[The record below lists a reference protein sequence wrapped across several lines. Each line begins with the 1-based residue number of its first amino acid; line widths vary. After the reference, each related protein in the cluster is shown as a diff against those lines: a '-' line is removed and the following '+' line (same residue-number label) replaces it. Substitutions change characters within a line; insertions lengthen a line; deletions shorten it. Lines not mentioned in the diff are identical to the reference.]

1 MALLTLK
8 DIVMDFDGFQAIDGL
23 SLEVEEGEVRF
34 LIGPNGAGKTTCID
48 VISGLINPT
57 SGEVTFDGQR
67 IDHTGEFDIVKLGI
81 GRTFQN
87 PTVFDDLT
95 VIENVDLAAS
105 FRMKLRGLFRQRKGV
120 SPEVAN
126 ALDTVNMT
134 PHGERKAGELSHG
147 QKQWLEIAMLLAQ
160 DPRMLLL
167 DEPVAGM
174 SKEERTQT
182 GELVTEIAQTRTV
195 MIVEHDM
202 DFVRRFATGVT
213 VMHEGKIL
221 TEGTIDEVQANEQV
235 QEVYL
240 GRSKEEAESEL
251 EAEVS

>member
-1 MALLTLK
+1 MALLELR
-8 DIVMDFDGFQAIDGL
+8 DILMDFDGFHAIDGL
-23 SLEVEEGEVRF
+23 SMDVEEGEVRF

-57 SGEVTFDGQR
+57 SGSVTFDGDR
-67 IDHTGEFDIVKLGI
+67 IDSTGEFDIVKRGI

-95 VIENVDLAAS
+95 VVENVDLAAN
-105 FRMKLRGLFRQRKGV
+105 FRLPLWKLLRQRKGI
-120 SPEVAN
+120 SEPVAE
-126 ALDTVNMT
+126 ALETVGLT
-134 PHGERKAGELSHG
+134 DSGERKAGELSHG
-147 QKQWLEIAMLLAQ
+147 QKQWLEIAMLLAL

-182 GELVTEIAQTRTV
+182 GELVTEIAKTRTV

-202 DFVRRFATGVT
+202 DFVRRFATSVT
-213 VMHEGKIL
+213 VMHDGKIL
-221 TEGTIDEVQANEQV
+221 TEGSIDEVQANEEV

-240 GRSKEEAESEL
+240 GRSEVEEVA
-251 EAEVS
+251 

>member
-1 MALLTLK
+1 MALLE
-8 DIVMDFDGFQAIDGL
+8 IRNIIMDFDGFHAIDDL
-23 SLEVEEGEVRF
+23 SMDVEEGEVRF

-57 SGEVTFDGQR
+57 SGTVTFDGER
-67 IDHTGEFDIVKLGI
+67 IDSTSEFDIVKRGV

-95 VIENVDLAAS
+95 VVENIDLAAS
-105 FRMKLRGLFRQRKGV
+105 FRMSIFKLLRQRKGV
-120 SPEVAN
+120 SAEVQSAM
-126 ALDTVNMT
+126 DTVGLSD
-134 PHGERKAGELSHG
+134 HGDRKAGELSHG
-147 QKQWLEIAMLLAQ
+147 QKQWLEIAMLLAL

-182 GELVTEIAQTRTV
+182 GDLVTEIARTRTV

-213 VMHEGKIL
+213 VMHDGKIL
-221 TEGTIDEVQANEQV
+221 TEGTIDEVQANEEV

-240 GRSKEEAESEL
+240 GRSEVEEVA
-251 EAEVS
+251 

>member
-1 MALLTLK
+1 MALLEVR
-8 DIVMDFDGFQAIDGL
+8 DVVMDFDGFHAIDGL
-23 SLEVEEGEVRF
+23 SMDVEEGEVRF
-34 LIGPNGAGKTTCID
+34 LIGPNGAGKTTMID

-57 SGEVTFDGQR
+57 EGTVSFDGDR
-67 IDHTGEFDIVKLGI
+67 IDHTGEFDIVKRGI

-105 FRMKLRGLFRQRKGV
+105 FRMGIFKLMRQRRGV
-120 SPEVAN
+120 SDAVAS
-126 ALDTVNMT
+126 ALEQVGLTE
-134 PHGERKAGELSHG
+134 HGERKAGELSHG
-147 QKQWLEIAMLLAQ
+147 QKQWLEIAMLLAL

-174 SKEERTQT
+174 SKEERVQT
-182 GELVTEIAQTRTV
+182 GELVTEIARTRTV

-202 DFVRRFATGVT
+202 EFVRRWATSVT
-213 VMHEGKIL
+213 VMHDGKIL
-221 TEGTIDEVQANEQV
+221 TEGSIDEVQANAEV

-240 GRSKEEAESEL
+240 GRTEVEEVA
-251 EAEVS
+251 

>member
-1 MALLTLK
+1 MPLLEIHNIIK
-8 DIVMDFDGFQAIDGL
+8 DFDGFHAIDDL
-23 SLEVEEGEVRF
+23 SMNVEEGEVRF
-34 LIGPNGAGKTTCID
+34 LIGPNGAGKTTLID

-57 SGEVTFDGQR
+57 SGEATFDGTR
-67 IDHTGEFDIVKLGI
+67 ITKTGEFDIVKLGI

-95 VIENVDLAAS
+95 VHENVDLAAS
-105 FRMKLRGLFRQRKGV
+105 FRMKLLSLFRQRRGM
-120 SPEVAN
+120 SDAVAD
-126 ALDTVNMT
+126 ALKTVDLFD
-134 PHGERKAGELSHG
+134 HAERKAGELSHG

-174 SKEERTQT
+174 SKEERTRT
-182 GELVTEIAQTRTV
+182 GELVTEIAKTRTV
-195 MIVEHDM
+195 LIVEHDM
-202 DFVRRFATGVT
+202 DFVRRFSSFVT

-221 TEGTIDEVQANEQV
+221 TEGSIEDVQGDPEV

-240 GRSKEEAESEL
+240 GRSKEEAEV
-251 EAEVS
+251 A

>member
-1 MALLTLK
+1 MAMLE
-8 DIVMDFDGFQAIDGL
+8 IRNIIMDFDGFHAIDDL
-23 SLEVEEGEVRF
+23 SMDVEEGEVRF

-57 SGEVTFDGQR
+57 SGEVTFDGDR
-67 IDHTGEFDIVKLGI
+67 IDSTSEFDIVKRGI

-95 VIENVDLAAS
+95 VVENIDLAAS
-105 FRMKLRGLFRQRKGV
+105 FRMGLFKLLRQRKGI
-120 SPEVAN
+120 SAEVQSAM
-126 ALDTVNMT
+126 DTVGLSD
-134 PHGERKAGELSHG
+134 HGDRKAGELSHG
-147 QKQWLEIAMLLAQ
+147 QKQWLEIAMLLAL

-182 GELVTEIAQTRTV
+182 GDLVTEIAKTRTV

-202 DFVRRFATGVT
+202 DFVRRFATSVT
-213 VMHEGKIL
+213 VMHDGKIL
-221 TEGTIDEVQANEQV
+221 TEGSIDEVQANEEV

-240 GRSKEEAESEL
+240 GRSEVEELA
-251 EAEVS
+251 

>member
-1 MALLTLK
+1 MALLE
-8 DIVMDFDGFQAIDGL
+8 IRNIIMDFDGFHAIDDL
-23 SLEVEEGEVRF
+23 SMDVEEGEVRF

-57 SGEVTFDGQR
+57 SGEVTFDGDR
-67 IDHTGEFDIVKLGI
+67 IDSTSEFDIVKRGI

-95 VIENVDLAAS
+95 VVENIDLAAS
-105 FRMKLRGLFRQRKGV
+105 FRMGLFKLLRQRNGI
-120 SPEVAN
+120 SAEVQSAM
-126 ALDTVNMT
+126 DTVGLSD
-134 PHGERKAGELSHG
+134 HGERKAGELSHG
-147 QKQWLEIAMLLAQ
+147 QKQWLEIAMLLAL

-182 GELVTEIAQTRTV
+182 GDLVTEIAKTRTV

-202 DFVRRFATGVT
+202 DFVRRFATSVT
-213 VMHEGKIL
+213 VMHDGKIL
-221 TEGTIDEVQANEQV
+221 TEGSIDEVQANEEV

-240 GRSKEEAESEL
+240 GRSEVEELA
-251 EAEVS
+251 

>member
-1 MALLTLK
+1 MAMLE
-8 DIVMDFDGFQAIDGL
+8 IRNIIMDFDGFHAIDDL
-23 SLEVEEGEVRF
+23 SMDVEEGEVRF

-57 SGEVTFDGQR
+57 SGTVTFDGDR
-67 IDHTGEFDIVKLGI
+67 IDSTSEYDIVKRGI

-95 VIENVDLAAS
+95 VIENIDLAAS
-105 FRMKLRGLFRQRKGV
+105 FRMGLMKLLRQRKGV
-120 SPEVAN
+120 SAEVQSAM
-126 ALDTVNMT
+126 DTVGLSDQGN
-134 PHGERKAGELSHG
+134 RKAGELSHG
-147 QKQWLEIAMLLAQ
+147 QKQWLEIAMLLAL

-182 GELVTEIAQTRTV
+182 GDLVTEIAKTRTV

-202 DFVRRFATGVT
+202 DFVRRFATSVT
-213 VMHEGKIL
+213 VMHDGKIL
-221 TEGTIDEVQANEQV
+221 TEGTIDEVQANEEV

-240 GRSKEEAESEL
+240 GRSEVEEVA
-251 EAEVS
+251 

>member
-1 MALLTLK
+1 MALLE
-8 DIVMDFDGFQAIDGL
+8 IRNIIMDFDGFHAIDDL
-23 SLEVEEGEVRF
+23 SMDVEEGEVRF

-57 SGEVTFDGQR
+57 SGTVTFDGDR
-67 IDHTGEFDIVKLGI
+67 IDSTSEYDIVKRGI

-95 VIENVDLAAS
+95 VIENVDLAAN
-105 FRMKLRGLFRQRKGV
+105 FRKGLFKLLRQRKGV
-120 SPEVAN
+120 SEEVQSAME
-126 ALDTVNMT
+126 TVGLSDQ
-134 PHGERKAGELSHG
+134 GERKAGELSHG
-147 QKQWLEIAMLLAQ
+147 QKQWLEIAMLLAL

-182 GELVTEIAQTRTV
+182 GDLVTEIAKTRTV

-213 VMHEGKIL
+213 VMHDGKIL
-221 TEGTIDEVQANEQV
+221 TEGTIDEVHANEEV

-240 GRSKEEAESEL
+240 GRSEVEEVA
-251 EAEVS
+251 

>member
-1 MALLTLK
+1 MAMLELRN
-8 DIVMDFDGFQAIDGL
+8 IIMDFDGFHAIDDL
-23 SLEVEEGEVRF
+23 SMDVEEGEVRF

-57 SGEVTFDGQR
+57 SGSVTFDGDR
-67 IDHTGEFDIVKLGI
+67 IDRTSEFDIVKRGI

-95 VIENVDLAAS
+95 VIENIDLAAS
-105 FRMKLRGLFRQRKGV
+105 FHMGLIKLLRQRKGV
-120 SPEVAN
+120 SAEVRSAM
-126 ALDTVNMT
+126 DTVGLSD
-134 PHGERKAGELSHG
+134 HGERKAGELSHG
-147 QKQWLEIAMLLAQ
+147 QKQWLEIAMLLAL

-182 GELVTEIAQTRTV
+182 GDLVTEIAKTRTV

-202 DFVRRFATGVT
+202 DFVRRFASSVT
-213 VMHEGKIL
+213 VMHDGRIL
-221 TEGTIDEVQANEQV
+221 TEGSIDEVQANDEV

-240 GRSKEEAESEL
+240 GRSEIEELA
-251 EAEVS
+251 

>member
-1 MALLTLK
+1 MALLE
-8 DIVMDFDGFQAIDGL
+8 IRNIIMDFDGFHAIDDL
-23 SLEVEEGEVRF
+23 SMDVEEGEVRF

-57 SGEVTFDGQR
+57 SGEVTFDGDR
-67 IDHTGEFDIVKLGI
+67 IDSTSEFDIVKRGI

-95 VIENVDLAAS
+95 VVENIDLAAS
-105 FRMKLRGLFRQRKGV
+105 FRMGLFKLLRQRKGI
-120 SPEVAN
+120 SAEVQSAM
-126 ALDTVNMT
+126 DTVGLSD
-134 PHGERKAGELSHG
+134 HGERKAGELSHG
-147 QKQWLEIAMLLAQ
+147 QKQWLEIAMLLAL

-182 GELVTEIAQTRTV
+182 GDLVTEIAKTRTV

-202 DFVRRFATGVT
+202 DFVRRFATSVT
-213 VMHEGKIL
+213 VMHDGKIL
-221 TEGTIDEVQANEQV
+221 TEGSIDEVQANEEV

-240 GRSKEEAESEL
+240 GRSEVEELA
-251 EAEVS
+251 

>member
-1 MALLTLK
+1 MALLEIR
-8 DIVMDFDGFQAIDGL
+8 DVVMDFDGFHAIDGL
-23 SLEVEEGEVRF
+23 SMDVEEGEVRF
-34 LIGPNGAGKTTCID
+34 LIGPNGAGKTTMID

-57 SGEVTFDGQR
+57 EGSVTFDGDR
-67 IDHTGEFDIVKLGI
+67 IDHTSEFDIVKRGV

-95 VIENVDLAAS
+95 VVENVDLAAN
-105 FRMKLRGLFRQRKGV
+105 FRLSIWKLLRQRKGV
-120 SPEVAN
+120 SEPVAE
-126 ALDTVNMT
+126 AIETVGLKD
-134 PHGERKAGELSHG
+134 HAERKAGELSHG
-147 QKQWLEIAMLLAQ
+147 QKQWLEIAMLLAL

-182 GELVTEIAQTRTV
+182 GDLVTEIAKTRTV

-202 DFVRRFATGVT
+202 DFVRRFATSVT
-213 VMHEGKIL
+213 VMHDGRIL
-221 TEGTIDEVQANEQV
+221 TEGSIDEVQANEEV

-240 GRSKEEAESEL
+240 GRSEVEEVA
-251 EAEVS
+251 

>member
-1 MALLTLK
+1 MAMLE
-8 DIVMDFDGFQAIDGL
+8 IRNIIMDFDGFHAIDDL
-23 SLEVEEGEVRF
+23 SMDVEEGEVRF

-57 SGEVTFDGQR
+57 SGSVTFDGDR
-67 IDHTGEFDIVKLGI
+67 IDRTSEFDIVKRGI

-95 VIENVDLAAS
+95 VVENIDLAAS
-105 FRMKLRGLFRQRKGV
+105 FRMGLFKLLRQRKGV
-120 SPEVAN
+120 SAEVQSAM
-126 ALDTVNMT
+126 DTVGLSE
-134 PHGERKAGELSHG
+134 HGERKAGELSHG
-147 QKQWLEIAMLLAQ
+147 QKQWLEIAMLLAL

-182 GELVTEIAQTRTV
+182 GDLVTEIAKTRTV

-202 DFVRRFATGVT
+202 DFVRRFATSVT
-213 VMHEGKIL
+213 VMHDGKIL
-221 TEGTIDEVQANEQV
+221 TEGSIDEVQANEEV

-240 GRSKEEAESEL
+240 GRSEVEELA
-251 EAEVS
+251 

>member
-1 MALLTLK
+1 MALLE
-8 DIVMDFDGFQAIDGL
+8 IRNIIMDFDGFHAIDDL
-23 SLEVEEGEVRF
+23 SMDVEEGEVRF

-48 VISGLINPT
+48 VVSGLINPT
-57 SGEVTFDGQR
+57 SGTVTFDGER
-67 IDHTGEFDIVKLGI
+67 IDRTSEYDIVKRGI

-95 VIENVDLAAS
+95 VIENIDLAAN
-105 FRMKLRGLFRQRKGV
+105 FRQSLWKLLRQRKGV
-120 SPEVAN
+120 SEEVQSAM
-126 ALDTVNMT
+126 DTVGLSDQGN
-134 PHGERKAGELSHG
+134 RKAGELSHG
-147 QKQWLEIAMLLAQ
+147 QKQWLEIAMLLAL

-182 GELVTEIAQTRTV
+182 GDLVTEIAKTRTV

-202 DFVRRFATGVT
+202 DFVRRFATSVT
-213 VMHEGKIL
+213 VMHDGKIL
-221 TEGTIDEVQANEQV
+221 TEGTIDEVQANEEV

-240 GRSKEEAESEL
+240 GRSEVEEVA
-251 EAEVS
+251 

>member
-1 MALLTLK
+1 MGLLE
-8 DIVMDFDGFQAIDGL
+8 IRNIIMDFDGFHAIDDL
-23 SLEVEEGEVRF
+23 SMDVEEGEVRF

-57 SGEVTFDGQR
+57 SGTVTFDGDR
-67 IDHTGEFDIVKLGI
+67 IDSTSEFDIVKRGI

-95 VIENVDLAAS
+95 VVENIDLAAS
-105 FRMKLRGLFRQRKGV
+105 FRMGLFKLLRQRKGI
-120 SPEVAN
+120 SAEVQSAME
-126 ALDTVNMT
+126 TVGLSD
-134 PHGERKAGELSHG
+134 HRERKAGELSHG
-147 QKQWLEIAMLLAQ
+147 QKQWLEIAMLLAL

-182 GELVTEIAQTRTV
+182 GELVTEIARTRTV

-213 VMHEGKIL
+213 VMHDGKIL
-221 TEGTIDEVQANEQV
+221 TEGTIDEVQANEEV

-240 GRSKEEAESEL
+240 GRSEVEEVA
-251 EAEVS
+251 

>member
-1 MALLTLK
+1 MALLEVNNIL
-8 DIVMDFDGFQAIDGL
+8 MDFDGFHAIDDL
-23 SLEVEEGEVRF
+23 SMKVEEGEVRF
-34 LIGPNGAGKTTCID
+34 LIGPNGAGKTTMID

-57 SGEVTFDGQR
+57 SGTVIFDGDR
-67 IDHTGEFDIVKLGI
+67 IDKTGEYDIVKRGI

-95 VIENVDLAAS
+95 VVENVDLAAS
-105 FRMKLRGLFRQRKGV
+105 FRLSLIKLFRQRKGISEPV
-120 SPEVAN
+120 RE
-126 ALDTVNMT
+126 ALETV
-134 PHGERKAGELSHG
+134 GLLDDADRKAGELSHG
-147 QKQWLEIAMLLAQ
+147 QKQWLEIAMLLAL

-182 GELVTEIAQTRTV
+182 GELVTEIAKTRTV
-195 MIVEHDM
+195 MIIEHDM

-213 VMHEGKIL
+213 VMHDGKIL
-221 TEGTIDEVQANEQV
+221 TEGSIDEVQANEEV

-240 GRSKEEAESEL
+240 GRSEVEEVA
-251 EAEVS
+251 

>member
-1 MALLTLK
+1 MAMLE
-8 DIVMDFDGFQAIDGL
+8 IRNIIMDFDGFHAIDDL
-23 SLEVEEGEVRF
+23 SMDVEEGEVRF

-57 SGEVTFDGQR
+57 SGEVTFDGDR
-67 IDHTGEFDIVKLGI
+67 IDSTSEFDIVKRGI

-95 VIENVDLAAS
+95 VVENIDLAAS
-105 FRMKLRGLFRQRKGV
+105 FRMGLFKLLRQRKGI
-120 SPEVAN
+120 SAEVQN
-126 ALDTVNMT
+126 AMDTVGLSD
-134 PHGERKAGELSHG
+134 HGERKAGELSHG
-147 QKQWLEIAMLLAQ
+147 QKQWLEIAMLLAL

-182 GELVTEIAQTRTV
+182 GDLVTEIAKTRTV

-202 DFVRRFATGVT
+202 DFVRRFATSVT
-213 VMHEGKIL
+213 VMHDGKIL
-221 TEGTIDEVQANEQV
+221 TEGSIDEVQANEEV

-240 GRSKEEAESEL
+240 GRSEVEELA
-251 EAEVS
+251 

>member
-1 MALLTLK
+1 MALLEIRN
-8 DIVMDFDGFQAIDGL
+8 IVMDFDGFHAIDDL
-23 SLEVEEGEVRF
+23 SMDVEEGEVRF

-57 SGEVTFDGQR
+57 SGTVTFDGDR
-67 IDHTGEFDIVKLGI
+67 IDSTSEFDIVKRGI

-95 VIENVDLAAS
+95 VVENIDLAAS
-105 FRMKLRGLFRQRKGV
+105 FRMGLFKLLRQRKGI
-120 SPEVAN
+120 SAEVQSAME
-126 ALDTVNMT
+126 TVGLSD
-134 PHGERKAGELSHG
+134 HGERKAGELSHG
-147 QKQWLEIAMLLAQ
+147 QKQWLEIAMLLAL

-182 GELVTEIAQTRTV
+182 GDLVTEIAKTRTV

-202 DFVRRFATGVT
+202 DFVRRFATSVT
-213 VMHEGKIL
+213 VMHDGKIL
-221 TEGTIDEVQANEQV
+221 TEGTIDEVQANEEV

-240 GRSKEEAESEL
+240 GRSEVEEVA
-251 EAEVS
+251 

>member
-1 MALLTLK
+1 MAMLE
-8 DIVMDFDGFQAIDGL
+8 IRNIIMDFDGFHAIDDL
-23 SLEVEEGEVRF
+23 SMDVEEGEVRF

-57 SGEVTFDGQR
+57 SGSVTFDGDR
-67 IDHTGEFDIVKLGI
+67 IDRTSEFDIVKRGI

-95 VIENVDLAAS
+95 VIENIDLAAS
-105 FRMKLRGLFRQRKGV
+105 FRLGLFKLLRQRKGISV
-120 SPEVAN
+120 EVQSAM
-126 ALDTVNMT
+126 ATVGLSD
-134 PHGERKAGELSHG
+134 HGERKAGELSHG
-147 QKQWLEIAMLLAQ
+147 QKQWLEIAMLLAL

-182 GELVTEIAQTRTV
+182 GDLVTEIAKTRTV

-213 VMHEGKIL
+213 VMHDGKIL
-221 TEGTIDEVQANEQV
+221 TEGSIDEVQANEEV

-240 GRSKEEAESEL
+240 GRSEVEELA
-251 EAEVS
+251 

>member
-1 MALLTLK
+1 MALLE
-8 DIVMDFDGFQAIDGL
+8 IRNIIMDFDGFHAIDDL
-23 SLEVEEGEVRF
+23 SMDVEEGEVRF

-57 SGEVTFDGQR
+57 SGTVTFDGER
-67 IDHTGEFDIVKLGI
+67 IDSTSEFDIVKRGI

-95 VIENVDLAAS
+95 VVENIDLAAN
-105 FRMKLRGLFRQRKGV
+105 FRMSLFKLLRQRKGV
-120 SPEVAN
+120 SPEVQSAM
-126 ALDTVNMT
+126 DTVGLSDQ
-134 PHGERKAGELSHG
+134 GERKAGELSHG
-147 QKQWLEIAMLLAQ
+147 QKQWLEIAMLLAL

-182 GELVTEIAQTRTV
+182 GDLVTEIAKTRTV

-213 VMHEGKIL
+213 VMHDGKIL
-221 TEGTIDEVQANEQV
+221 TEGTIDEVQANEEV

-240 GRSKEEAESEL
+240 GRSEVEEVA
-251 EAEVS
+251 

>member
-1 MALLTLK
+1 MALLE
-8 DIVMDFDGFQAIDGL
+8 IRNIIMNFDGFHAIDDL
-23 SLEVEEGEVRF
+23 SMDVEEGEVRF

-57 SGEVTFDGQR
+57 SGTVTFDGDR
-67 IDHTGEFDIVKLGI
+67 IDSTSEFDIVKRGI

-95 VIENVDLAAS
+95 VIENIDLAAS
-105 FRMKLRGLFRQRKGV
+105 FRKSLFKLLRQRKGV
-120 SPEVAN
+120 SAEVQSAM
-126 ALDTVNMT
+126 DTV
-134 PHGERKAGELSHG
+134 GLSDQGDRKAGELSHG
-147 QKQWLEIAMLLAQ
+147 QKQWLEIAMLLAL

-182 GELVTEIAQTRTV
+182 GDLVTEIAKTRTV

-213 VMHEGKIL
+213 VMHDGKIL
-221 TEGTIDEVQANEQV
+221 TEGTIDEVQANEEV

-240 GRSKEEAESEL
+240 GRSEVEEVA
-251 EAEVS
+251 

>member
-1 MALLTLK
+1 MAMLE
-8 DIVMDFDGFQAIDGL
+8 IRNIIMDFDGFHAIDDL
-23 SLEVEEGEVRF
+23 SMDVEEGEVRF

-57 SGEVTFDGQR
+57 SGSVTFDGDR
-67 IDHTGEFDIVKLGI
+67 IDRTSEFDIVKRGI

-95 VIENVDLAAS
+95 VIENIDLAAS
-105 FRMKLRGLFRQRKGV
+105 FRMGLFKLLRQRKGI
-120 SPEVAN
+120 SAEVQN
-126 ALDTVNMT
+126 AMDTVGLSD
-134 PHGERKAGELSHG
+134 HGERKAGELSHG
-147 QKQWLEIAMLLAQ
+147 QKQWLEIAMLLAL

-182 GELVTEIAQTRTV
+182 GDLVTEIAKTRTV

-202 DFVRRFATGVT
+202 DFVRRFATSVT
-213 VMHEGKIL
+213 VMHDGKIL
-221 TEGTIDEVQANEQV
+221 TEGSIDEVQANEEV

-240 GRSKEEAESEL
+240 GRSEVEELA
-251 EAEVS
+251 

>member
-1 MALLTLK
+1 MAMLE
-8 DIVMDFDGFQAIDGL
+8 IRNIIMDFDGFHAIDDL
-23 SLEVEEGEVRF
+23 SMDVEEGEVRF

-57 SGEVTFDGQR
+57 SGTVTFDGDR
-67 IDHTGEFDIVKLGI
+67 IDSTSEFDIVKRGI

-95 VIENVDLAAS
+95 VVENIDLAAS
-105 FRMKLRGLFRQRKGV
+105 FRMGLFKLLRQRKGI
-120 SPEVAN
+120 SAEVQSAM
-126 ALDTVNMT
+126 DTVGLSD
-134 PHGERKAGELSHG
+134 HGDRKAGELSHG
-147 QKQWLEIAMLLAQ
+147 QKQWLEIAMLLAL

-182 GELVTEIAQTRTV
+182 GDLVTEIAKTRTV

-202 DFVRRFATGVT
+202 DFVRRFATSVT
-213 VMHEGKIL
+213 VMHDGKIL
-221 TEGTIDEVQANEQV
+221 TEGTIDEVQANEEV

-240 GRSKEEAESEL
+240 GRSEVEEVA
-251 EAEVS
+251 

>member
-1 MALLTLK
+1 MAMLE
-8 DIVMDFDGFQAIDGL
+8 IRNIIMDFDGFHAIDDL
-23 SLEVEEGEVRF
+23 SMDVEEGEVRF

-57 SGEVTFDGQR
+57 SGTVTFDGDR
-67 IDHTGEFDIVKLGI
+67 IDSTSEFDIVKRGI

-95 VIENVDLAAS
+95 VVENIDLAAS
-105 FRMKLRGLFRQRKGV
+105 FRLGLFKLLRQRKGI
-120 SPEVAN
+120 SAEVQSAM
-126 ALDTVNMT
+126 DTVGLSD
-134 PHGERKAGELSHG
+134 HGERKAGELSHG
-147 QKQWLEIAMLLAQ
+147 QKQWLEIAMLLAL

-182 GELVTEIAQTRTV
+182 GDLVTEIAKTRTV

-202 DFVRRFATGVT
+202 DFVRRFATSVT
-213 VMHEGKIL
+213 VMHDGKIL
-221 TEGTIDEVQANEQV
+221 TEGSIDEVQANEEV

-240 GRSKEEAESEL
+240 GRSEVEELA
-251 EAEVS
+251 

>member
-1 MALLTLK
+1 MALLEIRN
-8 DIVMDFDGFQAIDGL
+8 IVQNFDGFHAIDDL
-23 SLEVEEGEVRF
+23 SMDVEEGEVRF
-34 LIGPNGAGKTTCID
+34 LIGPNGAGKTTLID
-48 VISGLINPT
+48 VISGLNNPT
-57 SGEVTFDGQR
+57 SGTATFDGTTITR
-67 IDHTGEFDIVKLGI
+67 TGEFDIVKLGI

-105 FRMKLRGLFRQRKGV
+105 FRMKLRSLFRQRKGV
-120 SPEVAN
+120 SDEVKA
-126 ALDTVNMT
+126 ALETVSLMDQ
-134 PHGERKAGELSHG
+134 GERKAGELSHG

-174 SKEERTQT
+174 SKEERTTT
-182 GELVTEIAQTRTV
+182 GELVTEIAKTRTV
-195 MIVEHDM
+195 LIVEHDM
-202 DFVRRFATGVT
+202 DFVRRFATSVT

-221 TEGTIDEVQANEQV
+221 TEGTIEEVQANPEV

-240 GRSKEEAESEL
+240 GRAKEEAE
-251 EAEVS
+251 V